1 MSISAKQV
9 MELRNKTGA
18 GMMDCKKALLE
29 TDGDLEKAIVYLRE
43 KGISKAAKKASRIAA
58 QGLIYA
64 AVSEDSKAGAL
75 LEFNSETDFVAKN
88 EEFQNLGESVVN
100 LILNN
105 DVANIDELNELK
117 LNDKTV
123 GEHTTDLIAKI
134 GENMN
139 MRRFVK
145 EETEGFIVS
154 YIHMGGKIGVLL
166 NLEGERSEE
175 NLNKANDV
183 AMQIAAMDPSYLDRS
198 DVTEEDLEKERAILK
213 AQLLE
218 EGKPEQIIDKIL
230 IGKMNKFYE
239 ENCLLQQK
247 FVKDDKITVTDYLND
262 LKVNSYNRYKLG
274 EGIEKKKEDFAA
286 EVAAQMEK

>member
-1 MSISAKQV
+1 MSITAKQV
-9 MELRNKTGA
+9 MELRNRTGA

-29 TDGDLEKAIVYLRE
+29 TSGDIEKGIVYLRE

-58 QGLIYA
+58 QGSIFA
-64 AVSEDSKAGAL
+64 IVSDDFKTGAL

-88 EEFQNLGESVVN
+88 QDFQDLGKAMVS

-105 DVANIDELNELK
+105 DISSIDELKKMEIAG
-117 LNDKTV
+117 KTV
-123 GEHTTDLIAKI
+123 AESTIALIARI

-139 MRRFVK
+139 VRRFKK
-145 EETEGFIVS
+145 ESSGGFIIS
-154 YIHMGGKIGVLL
+154 YIHMDGKIGVLL
-166 NLEGERSEE
+166 NLEGEKTDD
-175 NLNKANDV
+175 NLIKAKDI
-183 AMQIAAMDPSYLDRS
+183 AMQIAAMDPAHLDRS
-198 DVTEEDLEKERAILK
+198 DVTEEDLNKEKAILR

-247 FVKDDKITVTDYLND
+247 FVKDDKMTVTDYLQG
-262 LKVNSYNRYKLG
+262 LIVSSYSRFRLG
-274 EGIEKKKEDFAA
+274 EGIAKKEEDFAA
-286 EVAAQMEK
+286 EVAAQMGK